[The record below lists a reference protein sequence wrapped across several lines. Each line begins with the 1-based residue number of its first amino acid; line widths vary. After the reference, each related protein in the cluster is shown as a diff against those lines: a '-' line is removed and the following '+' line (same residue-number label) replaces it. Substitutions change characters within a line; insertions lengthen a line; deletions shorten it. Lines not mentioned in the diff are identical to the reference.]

1 MRWASGGGMLAGV
14 GRNSGKGEPLINEY
28 NINIRRR
35 GRTERHTKEHITRG
49 QDSIRKAESIW

>member
-1 MRWASGGGMLAGV
+1 MLAGV

-28 NINIRRR
+28 NIDIRRR
-35 GRTERHTKEHITRG
+35 GRAERHTKEHITRG